1 MLIAAGVGLDAS
13 QMTGGGRLQSALK
26 RQRGNAHIDVV
37 SKRSLTTTGRR
48 RRRRES
54 FKSTSFIARR
64 LATATWSWTC
74 RAAAKCHH
82 QPSPASQL
90 LCSLDSFADT
100 SIR

>member
-48 RRRRES
+48 RRRRRES

-64 LATATWSWTC
+64 LATWSWTC

-90 LCSLDSFADT
+90 LCSLDSFADS